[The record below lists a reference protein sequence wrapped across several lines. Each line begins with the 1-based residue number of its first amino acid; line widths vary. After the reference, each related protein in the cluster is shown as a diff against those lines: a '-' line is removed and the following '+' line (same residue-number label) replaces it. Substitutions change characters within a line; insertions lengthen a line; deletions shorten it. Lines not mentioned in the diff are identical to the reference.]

1 MGTVWLLVLALFC
14 LSLSSFAERSKK
26 RILVVTIDHRE
37 LDSELRNASH
47 QSLSAAINY
56 NYAKLHGYDYVYI
69 HPTLNETRV
78 RRDFGLRKKKVVV
91 TVDPSAD
98 QQHESGGEEEDHQSA
113 GGGGSFRRR
122 RKQHPSAPV
131 HGHHLDD
138 APTAFHP
145 GLKEFRGSS
154 WCRLPTLW
162 HVIKQ
167 YEGKYDYLFVIDSD
181 LVISAV
187 HQNVTVEQKLQE
199 WQSKKG
205 ITWGPKEL
213 SKAGIIFFPN
223 SPFGNWEPATG
234 VLLIQPTPMAAAMI
248 KEWWDFEWPEK
259 AFSLMYEQDVLWR
272 VYQWTPQSVFTLNQQ
287 NAAMVQERQFPVD
300 MSVDEWCLRKAWI
313 CHVSGS
319 WAKDRNRLFHR
330 ILHSEFVQHH
340 DKKRLSSDTRLV
352 ATFFKETIAKIV
364 SQEVQFDVVR
374 AAVEMEKNGGP
385 RKKIGIHVPQH
396 SEEVGTSSASSASP
410 TVVGTAAPK
419 EDPEERNNEFHN
431 LNPSEVEEPS
441 ETQWSAFSK
450 GVAAFVEKRKS
461 LKKLV
466 DSSTPHP
473 HKAELRALYENLTL
487 GRISSEK
494 FERVFQALMS
504 STKGK

>member
-1 MGTVWLLVLALFC
+1 MRGLRVLA
-14 LSLSSFAERSKK
+14 ERRD

-56 NYAKLHGYDYVYI
+56 NYAKLHGYDYIYI

-78 RRDFGLRKKKVVV
+78 RQDFGLRKKKVVLA
-91 TVDPSAD
+91 DPSPD
-98 QQHESGGEEEDHQSA
+98 QQHESSGGEEEDHQSA
-113 GGGGSFRRR
+113 AGGGSLRRR
-122 RKQHPSAPV
+122 RKQHPSSPV
-131 HGHHLDD
+131 HGHHHDD

-162 HVIKQ
+162 HVIRQ

-330 ILHSEFVQHH
+330 ILHSEFLQHH
-340 DKKRLSSDTRLV
+340 DRKRLSSDTRLV

-374 AAVEMEKNGGP
+374 AAVEMENSREP

-396 SEEVGTSSASSASP
+396 SEEIDGSISSSAPP
-410 TVVGTAAPK
+410 TTVGTAAPTK
-419 EDPEERNNEFHN
+419 DDPEERNNEFHN
-431 LNPSEVEEPS
+431 LNPSVVEEPS
-441 ETQWSAFSK
+441 ETQWSTFTK
-450 GVAAFVEKRKS
+450 GVASFVEKRKS

-473 HKAELRALYENLTL
+473 NKAELRALYQNLTL

-494 FERVFQALMS
+494 FERVFRAL
-504 STKGK
+504 KGK